1 MLISKFD
8 LKRKMNKY
16 KVRSQVPSDLQGR
29 SLEPSL
35 HPIRDPRALSPKG
48 NRKPAAEHVRSQM
61 GSWVQ
66 RALITKGA
74 LVETANRRNRLH
86 HRGLWERTVFRIWTA
101 LTSLSF
107 YIFWQRG
114 CNGPLPGN
122 AWRRRLNGHLSSA
135 LVQGPPLQAIWYCT
149 THRLATVN
157 RVTDN

>member
-74 LVETANRRNRLH
+74 LVETANKRNRLH
-86 HRGLWERTVFRIWTA
+86 HRGLWGAHRVQNRKRTHLTLSLYLLAER
-101 LTSLSF
+101 L
-107 YIFWQRG
+107 
-114 CNGPLPGN
+114 
-122 AWRRRLNGHLSSA
+122 
-135 LVQGPPLQAIWYCT
+135 
-149 THRLATVN
+149 
-157 RVTDN
+157 

>member
-1 MLISKFD
+1 
-8 LKRKMNKY
+8 
-16 KVRSQVPSDLQGR
+16 
-29 SLEPSL
+29 
-35 HPIRDPRALSPKG
+35 
-48 NRKPAAEHVRSQM
+48 M

-86 HRGLWERTVFRIWTA
+86 HGGLWERTVFRIGTA
-101 LTSLSF
+101 LTQLSV

-122 AWRRRLNGHLSSA
+122 AWRRQLNGHLSLA